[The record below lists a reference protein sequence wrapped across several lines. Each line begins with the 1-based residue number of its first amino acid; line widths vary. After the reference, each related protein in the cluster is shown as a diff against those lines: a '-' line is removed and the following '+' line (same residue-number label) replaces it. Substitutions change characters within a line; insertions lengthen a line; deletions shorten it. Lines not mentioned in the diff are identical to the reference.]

1 MRRFCSAMIA
11 ILLAVSVVHAGEKEE
26 AAESAA
32 LDWLSYVDGGEY
44 VTSWSHAGAAFKK
57 QLTPQA
63 WEDAVSAARTPLG
76 ALRGRGLK
84 GARYATSLP
93 GAPDGEYV
101 VLQFDASFANKA
113 TGVETVTAV
122 LEGGVWRV
130 VGYFIR

>member
-1 MRRFCSAMIA
+1 MLRFCSAMIA
-11 ILLAVSVVHAGEKEE
+11 TLLAVTVVHAGEREE

-32 LDWLSYVDGGEY
+32 LDWLAYVDGGEY
-44 VTSWSHAGAAFKK
+44 VTSWSNAGGAFKK

-63 WEDAVSAARTPLG
+63 WEDAASAARTPLG
-76 ALRGRGLK
+76 ALRGRSLQ
-84 GARYATSLP
+84 ATRYATSLP

-113 TGVETVTAV
+113 TSVETVTTV
-122 LEGGVWRV
+122 LESGVWRV